1 MRVFAVSGVHH
12 SGKTTTIEHLIREL
26 VGRGYSVGTVK
37 SVHRERFS
45 IDRAGTNT
53 DRHRTAGA
61 TAVAARSDAQTA
73 IMWSGRLDYEEIL
86 RLYDTDWVIIEGAH
100 REAYPR
106 IVAAGTEHHIEQRFD
121 GSTFLICGAV
131 AQRLDS
137 WRGVPVMDATTRAK
151 EVVDLLERS
160 VPEYDRP
167 KEGQAVQ
174 RTLEP
179 GPEERF
185 EVEVRVDGEELHLAP
200 FVQDFVSRTVL
211 GMLSSLKGYK
221 LGSEFTIE
229 IRRF

>member
-12 SGKTTTIEHLIREL
+12 SGKTTTIEHLIMEL
-26 VGRGYSVGTVK
+26 VSRGYSVGTVK
-37 SVHRERFS
+37 SVHREKFS

-61 TAVAARSDAQTA
+61 TAVAAVSDAETA
-73 IMWSGRLDYEEIL
+73 IMWSGRLDYDEIL
-86 RLYDTDWVIIEGAH
+86 RFYSTDWVIIEGAH
-100 REAYPR
+100 REPYPR

-121 GSTFLICGAV
+121 GSTFLICGSV

-221 LGSEFTIE
+221 PGSEFTIE

>member
-1 MRVFAVSGVHH
+1 
-12 SGKTTTIEHLIREL
+12 LIREL

-221 LGSEFTIE
+221 PGSEFTIE

>member
-73 IMWSGRLDYEEIL
+73 IMWSGRLDYDEIL

-121 GSTFLICGAV
+121 GSTFLICGSV

-167 KEGQAVQ
+167 KEGQAAQ

-221 LGSEFTIE
+221 PGSEFTIE